1 MLFKHATLCRKP
13 LPTKGY
19 LTHMLTLPSLAG
31 LLWIATQLT
40 ACPRSSAAGQRHTE
54 VTKSLEKEDSHP
66 SLPRRGC
73 FISTH
78 HSGGRGTGTI

>member
-40 ACPRSSAAGQRHTE
+40 ACPLFLGSRAEAHE

-78 HSGGRGTGTI
+78 HSGGWGTGTI